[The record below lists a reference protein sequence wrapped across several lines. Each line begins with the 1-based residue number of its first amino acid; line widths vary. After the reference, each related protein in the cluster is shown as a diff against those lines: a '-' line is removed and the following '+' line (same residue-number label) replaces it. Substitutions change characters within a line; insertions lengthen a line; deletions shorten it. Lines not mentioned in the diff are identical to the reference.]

1 MNKQLPWLTEP
12 QKTPQVSN
20 IGHPDYGVL
29 QISRLG
35 SLTPNEE
42 LAIANYYIG
51 LKGESLSE
59 AKIEIATILLKYRI
73 DPTWTRDDTLQVIE
87 SFPLIE
93 DLYDF
98 AGNERKRWVPDT
110 YLVKFEGTE
119 ASTAATGYAVTSGGV
134 VASRPDI
141 AGTYF
146 VFANKQLVPTAFV
159 IADTDSTTVSEEPKK

>member
-1 MNKQLPWLTEP
+1 MTKQLPWLTEP
-12 QKTPQVSN
+12 QKTTEVSN
-20 IGHPDYGVL
+20 VGHPDYGVL
-29 QISRLG
+29 QIPHLG

-42 LAIANYYIG
+42 LAIANYYMG

-59 AKIEIATILLKYRI
+59 AKIEIATILLKFRI
-73 DPTWTRDDTLQVIE
+73 DPTWTTDDTLQAIQ

-98 AGNERKRWVPDT
+98 ANNERKRWVPDT

-119 ASTAATGYAVTSGGV
+119 AHAAATDYAVSSGGV

-146 VFANKQLVPTAFV
+146 IFANKQLVPTGFV
-159 IADTDSTTVSEEPKK
+159 IADADSTTVPEEPKK